1 MRTVP
6 HLVAVT
12 YHRRMGSG
20 RTKPALFGC
29 EDQDG
34 NAFGDFVVKLKG
46 GLETGVTGLS
56 YELIASLVADELG
69 IAAPAPALVEIDP
82 AIARAI
88 LEVDPAASEVLRKSG
103 GTNFGTQLLVGGF
116 RTWATDQPVPIGLRR
131 TATDVFAF
139 DALIQNP
146 DRRFDN
152 PNLLWRDEEILVID
166 HDSAFSFLYALGD
179 QSSPWNLE
187 EALFL
192 EQHVFYRALKG
203 KPTDLERFTGAL
215 EAISD
220 DKIERIA
227 RAVPTEWRNDKL
239 SSIMNH
245 LTLLRDHAKE
255 FIEQVKRRLA

>member
-1 MRTVP
+1 
-6 HLVAVT
+6 
-12 YHRRMGSG
+12 MGSG

-29 EDQDG
+29 GDQDG
-34 NAFGDFVVKLKG
+34 NVFGEYVVKLKG

-56 YELIASLVADELG
+56 CELMASLVADELG

-82 AIARAI
+82 AMARVI
-88 LEVDPAASEVLRKSG
+88 LEIDPAASRVLAKSG

-131 TATDVFAF
+131 AATEVFAF

-152 PNLLWRDEEILVID
+152 PNLLWRDEEIFVID

-179 QSSPWNLE
+179 RRFPWNLE
-187 EALFL
+187 NALFL

-203 KPTDLERFTGAL
+203 KPTDLERFGGAL
-215 EAISD
+215 EAMAD

-227 RAVPTEWRNDKL
+227 RAVPTEWRNAKL
-239 SSIMNH
+239 TSIVSH
-245 LTLLRDHAKE
+245 LKSMRDHAKQ
-255 FIEQVKRRLA
+255 FTEQVKRRLA